1 MGKVCKLFAVLILVF
16 FLTGCSGVD
25 TNLSSLSCGYT
36 STNKNASAIFT
47 IGGFDIRGINSTQLS
62 LQRIQVKET
71 GKTDPLYS
79 YEMDTNG
86 IMSAQEIIA
95 NYDRPLGT
103 EYFMTA
109 HFMNLADEFKDI
121 VNSNSES
128 EHLKLCVEYI
138 VFGYKVESNKLVR
151 DFWIADSEKL
161 DNVINVMREEGWED
175 DEMYIFK
182 RSWGVID
189 GVETV
194 VDRTN
199 EAIDDAEDASSI
211 VNDPNS
217 TETEKEQ
224 AQEDLKKYEG
234 YIDAG
239 NYVAEGIG
247 IDDEIDDYEF
257 ETNDYVFTDTVN
269 STSLCYTGNYSPETC
284 AYYLGNAEDN
294 NEFCPAYWLNYVF
307 QIVKYVSVIL
317 VIVLD
322 MIDLA
327 SAIAKDGIEPKL
339 VKKCVMRLVIVIVIL
354 LLPTLI
360 NSVGQLFGL
369 DGLLCGIK

>member
-1 MGKVCKLFAVLILVF
+1 MGKVCKLFVVLILVF

-25 TNLSSLSCGYT
+25 ANLRSLSCRYT

-47 IGGFDIRGINSTQLS
+47 IGGFDIRDINSIQLS

-95 NYDRPLGT
+95 NYDKPLGT
-103 EYFMTA
+103 EYFMTSR
-109 HFMNLADEFKDI
+109 FMNLADEFEDI

-128 EHLKLCVEYI
+128 EHLKLYVEYV
-138 VFGYKVESNKLVR
+138 VFGYKVENNKLIK
-151 DFWIADSEKL
+151 DFWVADSEKL
-161 DNVINVMREEGWED
+161 DNVIDVMKDDGWDED
-175 DEMYIFK
+175 ELYIFK

-189 GVETV
+189 GTETV

-199 EAIDDAEDASSI
+199 DDIGDANNASSI
-211 VNDPNS
+211 VNNLNS
-217 TETEKEQ
+217 TNSEKET
-224 AQEDLKKYEG
+224 ASEELKK
-234 YIDAG
+234 
-239 NYVAEGIG
+239 
-247 IDDEIDDYEF
+247 DEKN
-257 ETNDYVFTDTVN
+257 TNT
-269 STSLCYTGNYSPETC
+269 LCYTGNYSPNTC

-294 NEFCPAYWLNYVF
+294 NEFCPAYWINYVF
-307 QIVKYVSVIL
+307 QIVKYLSIIL
-317 VIVLD
+317 VIVMD
-322 MIDLA
+322 MVDLT
-327 SAIAKDGIEPKL
+327 SAIAKEGLEPKL
-339 VKKCVMRLVIVIVIL
+339 IKKCVMRLVICIVIL

-360 NSVGQLFGL
+360 NSIGALFGL